1 MSDGE
6 GAQPDDGPD
15 DGPGDGPDAG
25 EVRLPM
31 FPLNTVLYP
40 GLTVPLRVFEDRYR
54 ALVHH
59 LMTIEDPAE
68 RVFGSV
74 AIREGYEVGDRGN
87 QSLHRVGCR
96 LQLTEVDESE
106 DGTFDVVAVCRD
118 RIRLNGLDVAG
129 SFPVGEVTLLPE
141 GSTEVD
147 PEVADHADALF
158 AAYQSVVTEL
168 GGNVVAGAMPSDP
181 TFRSWAMSAVAPLP
195 LPDRQ
200 RLLEIDD
207 TGERM
212 ELLAELFAA
221 ELRAINVVPSLPATQ
236 LNRTGWSPN

>member
-1 MSDGE
+1 MSQGE
-6 GAQPDDGPD
+6 GEES
-15 DGPGDGPDAG
+15 DAG
-25 EVRLPM
+25 VVRLPM

-54 ALVHH
+54 ALVRH
-59 LMTIEDPAE
+59 LLTIDDPAE

-74 AIREGYEVGDRGN
+74 AIREGYEVGERGN
-87 QSLHRVGCR
+87 QSLHRVGVR
-96 LQLTEVDESE
+96 LQLTEVDESD

-118 RIRLNGLDVAG
+118 RIRLNRLDTSAQ
-129 SFPVGEVTLLPE
+129 FPVGEVDLLPE

-147 PEVADHADALF
+147 GAVADHADALF
-158 AAYQSVVTEL
+158 AAYQAVVTEL

-200 RLLEIDD
+200 RLLEIGD
-207 TGERM
+207 TTERM
-212 ELLAELFAA
+212 ELLSELFAA